1 MYLMYRSFQQ
11 VAIHKPNTSRPA
23 NSERYIICKW
33 RRPDSDNIRSY
44 MVNINNRINE
54 LGFSMGG
61 TTASSVDVLRIVPDH
76 VMLEDSPGFLDYM
89 KESNNNIADIQIVG
103 LTKIAAFC
111 KNANL
116 HEFRQGEIRTQC
128 LQFWEV
134 PDETRKKP
142 MPEKPEKVVGRLL
155 NNQTAILT
163 HLERILKD
171 RSFQSLNES
180 IKSVYDWKAVVVGA
194 PMDQGTVTER
204 SFILGLGRTKVLM
217 LDRSNFWRRMDD
229 LVKFELSPNTLLYGE
244 IVTEYRGE
252 MKSQRKVK
260 NVHIIDGF
268 CLGGEDIS
276 QRHFM
281 ERHELLGLFLHT
293 MNKNSRND
301 YVKLRLKTV
310 YKLEDLGPLYHNCN
324 LKILKGKSAPSLV
337 HEMPDVDGDGVAR
350 YFQPTGIM
358 FYKTVRD
365 PFMMALSRSQNRKY
379 WFNTVSREARFEL
392 PVESVASSAET
403 HCSRLL
409 WPWDAGTAVHPHLPP
424 ASSSGLTRAD
434 MDNFVNKLRS
444 T

>member
-1 MYLMYRSFQQ
+1 
-11 VAIHKPNTSRPA
+11 
-23 NSERYIICKW
+23 
-33 RRPDSDNIRSY
+33 
-44 MVNINNRINE
+44 MVNINNRINQ

-171 RSFQSLNES
+171 RSFHSLNES

-276 QRHFM
+276 
-281 ERHELLGLFLHT
+281 
-293 MNKNSRND
+293 
-301 YVKLRLKTV
+301 
-310 YKLEDLGPLYHNCN
+310 
-324 LKILKGKSAPSLV
+324 
-337 HEMPDVDGDGVAR
+337 
-350 YFQPTGIM
+350 
-358 FYKTVRD
+358 
-365 PFMMALSRSQNRKY
+365 
-379 WFNTVSREARFEL
+379 
-392 PVESVASSAET
+392 
-403 HCSRLL
+403 
-409 WPWDAGTAVHPHLPP
+409 
-424 ASSSGLTRAD
+424 
-434 MDNFVNKLRS
+434 
-444 T
+444 